1 MVIATGCVILD
12 EVFAVVAGSCVRGR
26 VEISDLGRKGCGTGM
41 MAFIG
46 TCVSCCFDEGVL
58 IFTEVLAGYI
68 NDANFG
74 GAIGDDGPLV
84 AVLVVEDLLALDLI
98 LCSLSMA
105 SLCQ

>member
-1 MVIATGCVILD
+1 
-12 EVFAVVAGSCVRGR
+12 
-26 VEISDLGRKGCGTGM
+26 
-41 MAFIG
+41 
-46 TCVSCCFDEGVL
+46 
-58 IFTEVLAGYI
+58 VLAGYI